1 MTGPGRGRPR
11 GSKRSLAFSSKRFE
25 KLPALPVAASADRWG
40 DRGRGVPAGCSV
52 GSPRPNDR
60 RVPRFASRP

>member
-25 KLPALPVAASADRWG
+25 KLPALPVAASADR
-40 DRGRGVPAGCSV
+40 
-52 GSPRPNDR
+52 
-60 RVPRFASRP
+60 